1 MKARRTPWWY
11 YLVAI
16 ACGLIGGAMLAKY
29 DEATGLALI
38 GVPWFISVLLL
49 LLGLTVL
56 VLALQVHK
64 YATTDPRKRS
74 QLKPLDPQK
83 AVSTL
88 VLAKSLG
95 LVGAA
100 LAGWYGG
107 QILMCLEHAEAQ
119 YYAHAIFECAIAS
132 AVCIADMIIGIVG
145 EWLCQLPPMDG
156 PESPAMVTRRRQG
169 VVPAAAATKSSK
181 TEVGSRS

>member
-1 MKARRTPWWY
+1 MKAHRTPWWY
-11 YLVAI
+11 YLIAI
-16 ACGLIGGAMLAKY
+16 VCGLLGGALLAKY

-38 GVPWFISVLLL
+38 GVPWFISLLL
-49 LLGLTVL
+49 LMLGLTVL

-64 YATTDPRKRS
+64 YATTDPRKRAE
-74 QLKPLDPQK
+74 LKPLDPQR

-119 YYAHAIFECAIAS
+119 YYAQAIVECAIAC
-132 AVCIADMIIGIVG
+132 AVCVIDMIIGIVG

-156 PESPAMVTRRRQG
+156 PESATMKEAARRQRN
-169 VVPAAAATKSSK
+169 VAPAAAK
-181 TEVGSRS
+181 TRQ